1 MVKPNTPERPVND
14 PAEVAI
20 AMALRAEREAGQ
32 DIERTRTEAGRMAE
46 DARASARLVGERTER
61 RIRAVVDAFE
71 RELAERLA
79 EIDAEAALIAKPHA
93 LTPGEMATL
102 NRAVRVLAHELTGVR
117 P

>member
-1 MVKPNTPERPVND
+1 
-14 PAEVAI
+14 
-20 AMALRAEREAGQ
+20 
-32 DIERTRTEAGRMAE
+32 MAE
-46 DARASARLVGERTER
+46 DARASARSVGERTER
-61 RIRAVVDAFE
+61 RVRAVVDAFE